1 MTPFEAR
8 RGPYR
13 VSTDQARLDLDVV
26 HAFLV
31 RSYWAGGVPREVVER
46 AVRHSL
52 SFGLYERDQQV
63 GFCRVITDHATFAY
77 LADVFVLESHRG
89 RGLSKWLMEC
99 VRAHPAVQGLRRW
112 LLVTRDAH
120 ELYRR
125 FGFGPVQNPP
135 GWMEIYDPE
144 VYGVPAEVAADAV

>member
-1 MTPFEAR
+1 MTPFHAR
-8 RGPYR
+8 RGPYV
-13 VSTDQARLDLDVV
+13 VSTDPARIDLEVV
-26 HAFLV
+26 HQYLT
-31 RSYWAGGVPREVVER
+31 RSYWSAGIPRDVLES

-52 SFGLYERDQQV
+52 SFGLYEWDRQV

-99 VRAHPAVQGLRRW
+99 VKAHPALQGLRRW

-120 ELYRR
+120 GLYRQ
-125 FGFGPVQNPP
+125 FGFAPVANPP
-135 GWMEIYDPE
+135 GWMEILDPE